1 MPSLFRSAV
10 PLLALFSAVA
20 HAVYPVVVEGQDF
33 VNTKTNKRLMIVGV
47 DYQIGG
53 EAGCTYIHSSATSM
67 FYCRVHSISMLYN
80 TMAVVLKTLA

>member
-10 PLLALFSAVA
+10 PLLALLSAVA
-20 HAVYPVVVEGQDF
+20 HAVHPVVVEGQDF

-53 EAGCTYIHSSATSM
+53 ESGCMYIGVQPPCPNARFM
-67 FYCRVHSISMLYN
+67 DIRPEYQFL
-80 TMAVVLKTLA
+80 LLQTLC